1 MIAMLLVHYTLIK
14 AATVT
19 QFGPPAANFNCQ
31 VGYSLTLP
39 IVVTD
44 ANGLAYKEATFRV
57 VLPEQLSV
65 VEFKDKK
72 LGGGVAT
79 MTAVNDATN
88 RTTVCTIKYTAA
100 TPATPAT
107 PVTPGAIV
115 GDVGSIVATAKAR
128 TPAGATAKLT
138 GSLSAVSTD
147 NESVTGSMSFPT
159 TITIAPRG
167 PSATVGVQ

>member
-14 AATVT
+14 AAAVT
-19 QFGPPAANFNCQ
+19 QVGTPPANFNCQ

-57 VLPEQLSV
+57 VLPEQLAL
-65 VEFKDKK
+65 VEFKDLKMK
-72 LGGGVAT
+72 GGIAT
-79 MTAVNDATN
+79 MTAVNDAAN

-100 TPATPAT
+100 S
-107 PVTPGAIV
+107 PGAIA
-115 GDVGSIVATAKAR
+115 GDVGSIVATAKTR
-128 TPAGATAKLT
+128 TPAGSPAKLT
-138 GSLSAVSTD
+138 GSLTAVSTD

-159 TITIAPRG
+159 TITIVPRG

>member
-1 MIAMLLVHYTLIK
+1 MTAMLLVFRTIIIAQ
-14 AATVT
+14 AAVT
-19 QFGPPAANFNCQ
+19 QVGTPAPNFNCQ

-57 VLPEQLSV
+57 VLPEQLAV
-65 VEFKDKK
+65 TEFKDKK
-72 LGGGVAT
+72 LGGGTAT

-88 RTTVCTIKYTAA
+88 RTTICTIKYTAA
-100 TPATPAT
+100 TP
-107 PVTPGAIV
+107 GAIA

-128 TPAGATAKLT
+128 TPAGSPAKLT
-138 GSLSAVSTD
+138 GSLTAVSTD
-147 NESVTGSMSFPT
+147 NETVTGTMSFPT
-159 TITIAPRG
+159 TVTIAPRG

>member
-14 AATVT
+14 AASIT

-44 ANGLAYKEATFRV
+44 ANGLAYTEATFRV

-79 MTAVNDATN
+79 MTAVNNATD
-88 RTTVCTIKYTAA
+88 RTTVCTIKYT
-100 TPATPAT
+100 PA
-107 PVTPGAIV
+107 TPGAIA
-115 GDVGSIVATAKAR
+115 GEVGSIVATAKAR
-128 TPAGATAKLT
+128 TPAGSPAKLT

-147 NESVTGSMSFPT
+147 KETVAGSMSFPT

-167 PSATVGVQ
+167 PSASVGVQ